1 MTTVELAEYTML
13 KNAIAALEAR
23 KEALIISATSATR
36 ELKEASS
43 GGTGTVSDIV
53 GNSGA
58 KIADIER
65 MITQKKWEMEA
76 RLERIVEYVSGV
88 SDAIVFTAMTLHYI
102 DGLTWNEAAHRL
114 NNTADSIRMAVSR
127 YVDAHP

>member
-1 MTTVELAEYTML
+1 MTTSELAEYVAL
-13 KNAIAALEAR
+13 KDAIAALEAR
-23 KEALIISATSATR
+23 KEALIISATSATH
-36 ELKEASS
+36 ELKDAPS

-53 GNSGA
+53 GTKGA

-65 MITQKKWEMEA
+65 MISAKKWDMEA
-76 RLERIVEYVSGV
+76 RLERIVDYVGGV

-114 NNTADSIRMAVSR
+114 NNTADSLRMAVSR